1 MFAKK
6 KLLQPV
12 LSRLIKSTFTQ
23 IHHLRFF
30 FLGHSH
36 FWIYL
41 LTFLGCC
48 AALHILFWV
57 VVLHNYATNPRAALL
72 LASFV
77 NYASTRCINKEI
89 CHQAYVWTHTQCAIH
104 HPLKQNI
111 AHGCHNLWLIAIP
124 IAYPLF
130 YQLSIISPNI
140 RPSSHAIT
148 HCLLLSLSALVL
160 VYRQVTQAAQVAR
173 QSSISG
179 GTKGHTSCTVPWSGS
194 STT

>member
-36 FWIYL
+36 FWRYL

-48 AALHILFWV
+48 AALHILFG
-57 VVLHNYATNPRAALL
+57 LLCCIIMQQTLEPANL

-77 NYASTRCINKEI
+77 NHAKPCKHTLHKQGKLPPGICMDTHAICNTSSPTHYSTNCPL
-89 CHQAYVWTHTQCAIH
+89 Y
-104 HPLKQNI
+104 HPIVYLVPMS
-111 AHGCHNLWLIAIP
+111 HYPWLITQFRRTGSGLQAG
-124 IAYPLF
+124 Y
-130 YQLSIISPNI
+130 
-140 RPSSHAIT
+140 SS
-148 HCLLLSLSALVL
+148 C
-160 VYRQVTQAAQVAR
+160 
-173 QSSISG
+173 
-179 GTKGHTSCTVPWSGS
+179 
-194 STT
+194 